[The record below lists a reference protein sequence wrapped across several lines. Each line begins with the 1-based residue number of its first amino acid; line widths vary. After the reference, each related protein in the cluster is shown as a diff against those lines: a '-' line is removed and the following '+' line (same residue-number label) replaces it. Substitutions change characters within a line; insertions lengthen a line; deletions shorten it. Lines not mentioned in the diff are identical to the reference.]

1 MGRKDEGKD
10 GEGAPDTKLD
20 PVETGLKL
28 LDVIRDAKSGDDGEG
43 SEPQKVFVVNARDIG
58 GGPGGGRGGRRSR
71 RRGPPRPPTPPPV
84 PPRLGA
90 RLMNAVG
97 TIGKMGKAIP
107 AGTVFEAGIKAFDT
121 YTTAKTAQEKAEG
134 YGGAAGGLAGSVA
147 GAAAGAAIGSVVP
160 IIGTA
165 VGGLVGAFL
174 GGMGGDTVGGMFG
187 KTSFAKSLFGND
199 AEPGDVVRSMS
210 ARSGRSESQSP
221 LMLRL
226 DPKPAMVDQKIT
238 FAPHMPITVQGDVKD
253 PADLMRQLQPMMQGQ
268 LNDFARQLEDN
279 ARRANDRKLYDA
291 PHIG

>member
-1 MGRKDEGKD
+1 M
-10 GEGAPDTKLD
+10 
-20 PVETGLKL
+20 
-28 LDVIRDAKSGDDGEG
+28 S
-43 SEPQKVFVVNARDIG
+43 
-58 GGPGGGRGGRRSR
+58 
-71 RRGPPRPPTPPPV
+71 
-84 PPRLGA
+84 
-90 RLMNAVG
+90 AVG
-97 TIGKMGKAIP
+97 TISKAGKAIP
-107 AGTVFEAGIKAFDT
+107 GGTVFEAGIKAFET

-165 VGGLVGAFL
+165 VGGLVGAYL

-221 LMLRL
+221 LMLKL

-253 PADLMRQLQPMMQGQ
+253 PDELMRKLQPMMQGQ
-268 LNDFARQLEDN
+268 LNDFARQMEDN